1 MRNISF
7 ALTTE
12 QILAGTKTVTRRLGW
27 ERAKVGDLLRPVRKG
42 MGLKPGEKVEVLRAP
57 IRLVDV
63 RREPLRR
70 MIDDIEYGI
79 EECKLEGFDKHP
91 VYCWPS
97 EFVNFFCSSHRPCDL
112 SWTVTRLQFEYTTER
127 TGADHA

>member
-1 MRNISF
+1 VRNISF

-42 MGLKPGEKVEVLRAP
+42 MGLKPGEKIEVLRSP
-57 IRLVDV
+57 IRIIDI

-70 MIDDIEYGI
+70 MTDDIEYGI
-79 EECKLEGFDKHP
+79 EECKLEGFGEHP

-97 EFVNFFCSSHRPCDL
+97 MFVEFFCASHRPCTP
-112 SWTVTRLQFEYTTER
+112 SWTVTRLQFEYTAER
-127 TGADHA
+127 T

>member
-12 QILAGTKTVTRRLGW
+12 QIFAGTKTVTRRLGW

-70 MIDDIEYGI
+70 MIDDIDYGI
-79 EECKLEGFDKHP
+79 EECKLEGFGEHP
-91 VYCWPS
+91 IYCWPS
-97 EFVNFFCSSHRPCDL
+97 EFVNFFCSSHRPCEP
-112 SWTVTRLQFEYTTER
+112 SWTITRLQFEYTAER
-127 TGADHA
+127 T